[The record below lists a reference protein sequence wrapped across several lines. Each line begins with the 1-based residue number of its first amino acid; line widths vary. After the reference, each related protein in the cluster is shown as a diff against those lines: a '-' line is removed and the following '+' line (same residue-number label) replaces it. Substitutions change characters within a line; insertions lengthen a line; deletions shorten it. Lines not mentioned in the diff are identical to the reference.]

1 MASSITQDCI
11 RQVSTYVAEAFKPD
25 GFRRQAPHLWRER
38 GDVINVINFQASQ
51 WGSAEA
57 GRFTIN
63 LASTNRHLYSTWT
76 GRKFPANPAAA
87 IWPVHIR
94 IGALTS
100 GTDLWWDVEESTD
113 AHALAEFIVDS
124 FRKDILTWFETYPS
138 LAALD
143 AGLSNFQKYG
153 DVPGVTEAQVPLIR
167 AIIKHH
173 SGDLLAA
180 ERGLA
185 AAMVAS
191 NGTPFAETVSV
202 IAARL
207 NAQTA

>member
-51 WGSAEA
+51 WGSAKA

-100 GTDLWWDVEESTD
+100 GTDLWWDVEESTN
-113 AHALAEFIVDS
+113 AYAGRVHRRFVPQGHPHMVRNIPIVGCA
-124 FRKDILTWFETYPS
+124 RCGAFELP
-138 LAALD
+138 
-143 AGLSNFQKYG
+143 K
-153 DVPGVTEAQVPLIR
+153 VW
-167 AIIKHH
+167 
-173 SGDLLAA
+173 
-180 ERGLA
+180 
-185 AAMVAS
+185 
-191 NGTPFAETVSV
+191 
-202 IAARL
+202 
-207 NAQTA
+207 